1 MEAIVAA
8 DHTARIAILRARRR
22 PDTAAKECSLIHPYL
37 QDEQNSH
44 LESAWALAAGI
55 LSETAATV
63 DESGRFPRESVQA
76 LAAAG
81 LPGLCIPKE
90 LGGSGESMRT
100 FAAVVEE
107 LATACP
113 STAMIYVMHVTAAQA
128 IASSAT
134 LEQRDELLREM
145 AAGRHL
151 TTLAFSETGSRSQF
165 WAPVSRLESDGNGG
179 FTTSASKS
187 WVTSADHADSYVSSA
202 QRPGAESPLES
213 TVYLVR
219 RGADGVRT
227 AGHFQGLGLRGNDSS
242 PVAIEQLH
250 VAAGALISPQGEGAN
265 TMLQVVLPWFA
276 IGICRAAVDRTA
288 QHMQSTGFAHTGT
301 SLRDLPTLRARLADM
316 SVRLAQS
323 RALLGYT
330 LDVIESGSEV
340 APLFVLQSRLSSIEA
355 ATDVTDL
362 AMKACGG
369 AAFSKQVGVERFF
382 RDARAGWVM
391 APTAD
396 HLRDFVGR
404 ALTGLPLF

>member
-1 MEAIVAA
+1 M
-8 DHTARIAILRARRR
+8 
-22 PDTAAKECSLIHPYL
+22 PHPYL
-37 QDEQNSH
+37 QDEQNAH
-44 LESAWALAAGI
+44 LDRARTLAAGVVA
-55 LSETAATV
+55 ENAAAV
-63 DESGRFPRESVQA
+63 DEAGQFPDENLKA
-76 LAAAG
+76 IGAAG
-81 LPGLCIPKE
+81 LLGLCVPAAV
-90 LGGSGESMRT
+90 GGAGESMRA

-134 LEQRDELLREM
+134 LAERDTILREI

-151 TTLAFSETGSRSQF
+151 TTLAFSEAGSRSQF

-179 FTTSASKS
+179 FTTSAAKS
-187 WVTSADHADSYVSSA
+187 WVTSADHAHSYVSSA

-219 RGADGVRT
+219 READGVRT
-227 AGHFQGLGLRGNDSS
+227 AGTFRGLGLRGNDSS
-242 PVAIEQLH
+242 PVALEQVH
-250 VAAGALISPQGEGAN
+250 VAGGALISTQGEGAI
-265 TMLQVVLPWFA
+265 TMLQVVLPWFS
-276 IGICRAAVDRTA
+276 IGTAAMANGIGRAAVDRTA
-288 QHMQSTGFAHTGT
+288 QHMSNTGFAHTGT

-316 SVRLAQS
+316 SVRVAQS

-330 LDVIESGSEV
+330 LNVIESGSET
-340 APLFVLQSRLSSIEA
+340 APLFVLQSRLSAIEA

-396 HLRDFVGR
+396 HLRDFIGR

>member
-1 MEAIVAA
+1 M
-8 DHTARIAILRARRR
+8 T
-22 PDTAAKECSLIHPYL
+22 HPYL
-37 QDEQNSH
+37 SNQQNPH
-44 LESAWALAAGI
+44 LDITVKLASGVVAENAAAIDESAQ
-55 LSETAATV
+55 
-63 DESGRFPRESVQA
+63 FPRESVQA

-81 LPGLCIPKE
+81 LLGLCVPQE
-90 LGGSGESMRT
+90 LGGAGESMRT

-128 IASSAT
+128 IASST
-134 LEQRDELLREM
+134 SLEGREDILRDM

-187 WVTSADHADSYVSSA
+187 WVTSADHAQSYVSSA

-219 RGADGVRT
+219 RGAEGVRT
-227 AGHFQGLGLRGNDSS
+227 AGTFHGLGLRGNDSS
-242 PVAIEQLH
+242 PVALEKHH
-250 VAAGALISPQGEGAN
+250 VATGALISAQGEGAN
-265 TMLQVVLPWFA
+265 TMLQVVLPWFSIGTA
-276 IGICRAAVDRTA
+276 AMANGICRAAVDRTA
-288 QHMQSTGFAHTGT
+288 QHMQNTGFSHTG
-301 SLRDLPTLRARLADM
+301 SALRDLPTLRARLADM

-330 LDVIESGSEV
+330 LGVVESGSET

-369 AAFSKQVGVERFF
+369 AAFSRQLGVERFF

-396 HLRDFVGR
+396 HLREFVGR

>member
-1 MEAIVAA
+1 M
-8 DHTARIAILRARRR
+8 
-22 PDTAAKECSLIHPYL
+22 IHPYL
-37 QDEQNSH
+37 LDEPNAH
-44 LESAWALAAGI
+44 LDTAVK
-55 LSETAATV
+55 LSGVVSENAVTT
-63 DESGRFPRESVQA
+63 DENAQFPARSIEA

-81 LPGLCIPKE
+81 LFGLCVPE
-90 LGGSGESMRT
+90 QHGGAGQSMRS

-107 LATACP
+107 VAMACP

-128 IASSAT
+128 IASSGT
-134 LEQRDELLREM
+134 LARRDEILREI

-179 FTTSASKS
+179 YTTSASKS

-213 TVYLVR
+213 TVYLVQ
-219 RGADGVRT
+219 RGAAGVRT
-227 AGHFQGLGLRGNDSS
+227 TAAFRGLGLRGNDSA

-250 VAAGALISPQGEGAN
+250 VDDADLVSAQGEGAN

-276 IGICRAAVDRTA
+276 IGTAAMANGICRAAIDRTA
-288 QHMQSTGFAHTGT
+288 SHMQSTGLAHTGT

-316 SVRLAQS
+316 SLRVAES

-330 LDVIESGSEV
+330 LRVIESGSET
-340 APLFVLQSRLSSIEA
+340 APLFVLQARLSSIEA
-355 ATDVTDL
+355 AVDVTDL

-369 AAFSKQVGVERFF
+369 AAFSKHLCIERFF

-396 HLRDFVGR
+396 HLREFVGR